1 MMLDTNRD
9 ILAIMGHEIL
19 TPLNAI
25 DCYVEL
31 LTSGLR
37 GPMTPPQRAD
47 LERIRVSGRHL
58 QRLVTNMLTMAGL
71 EHGRV
76 DVLLEDVPLATV
88 LREAGDLV
96 APQIA
101 WKALHFDHLP
111 CSPNVYV
118 RADADHLRQVLVNLL
133 SNAQKYTP
141 RGGTVV
147 LRSVLQ
153 DCKVHVEVQDNGVGI
168 AAEQLEAIFDPFV
181 RLDTRPTSA
190 GLGLGLA
197 ISRTIARQMQGDLT
211 VRSTPGKGSVFVITL
226 PRARCN

>member
-1 MMLDTNRD
+1 MLDTNRD

-58 QRLVTNMLTMAGL
+58 QHVVTNMLTMAGL
-71 EHGRV
+71 EHGRL
-76 DVLLEDVPLATV
+76 DVLLDDVPLDRV

-96 APQIA
+96 APQMA
-101 WKALHFDHLP
+101 WKGLHYDCEYCP
-111 CSPNVYV
+111 PNVYV
-118 RADADHLRQVLVNLL
+118 RADSDHLRQVLINLL
-133 SNAQKYTP
+133 SNAQKYTAS
-141 RGGTVV
+141 GGTVV
-147 LRSVLQ
+147 LRCTML
-153 DCKVHVEVQDNGVGI
+153 DCQVQVEVEDSGCGI
-168 AAEQLEAIFDPFV
+168 PSEQWEAIFDPFV
-181 RLDTRPTSA
+181 RLGTRPACA
-190 GLGLGLA
+190 GLGLGLT
-197 ISRTIARQMQGDLT
+197 ISRTIARRMQGDLT
-211 VRSTPGKGSVFVITL
+211 VRSTVDKGSVFVLSL